1 MFDAKKF
8 PAIRTAV
15 LVLNLIHAP
24 IVAADSH
31 FAFSLAGGTDGRF
44 KMEMNGSIHLQTQPP
59 LGNATTKSEPPG
71 GRL

>member
-1 MFDAKKF
+1 MFNTKKF
-8 PAIRTAV
+8 PAFRTAV
-15 LVLNLIHAP
+15 LVLHLIHAT

-31 FAFSLAGGTDGRF
+31 FAFSIAGGADGCF

-59 LGNATTKSEPPG
+59 LGNATAKSGPPG